1 MTQNALCAII
11 YPSDLF
17 NKGDRLHV
25 RHLDSLSVFADD
37 CAGLVGDLA
46 AAYGGFKERIGKAG
60 ILRKKKCAALGAGR
74 GYRTELSMAS
84 QEAWDYAQQICS
96 KRYMIAGILM
106 AVAALLFIRVAPTDT
121 LASLYVFTAV
131 IALFEVVTVILLIA
145 SVETSL
151 RKRFVPKAAA

>member
-1 MTQNALCAII
+1 MKLAFCA
-11 YPSDLF
+11 
-17 NKGDRLHV
+17 
-25 RHLDSLSVFADD
+25 
-37 CAGLVGDLA
+37 
-46 AAYGGFKERIGKAG
+46 
-60 ILRKKKCAALGAGR
+60 KKKCAALGAGR

-151 RKRFVPKAAA
+151 RKRFVPKTAAICLFLHSFLHKQSPNDFKTVRALPVCFL

>member
-1 MTQNALCAII
+1 MFATWILC
-11 YPSDLF
+11 LF
-17 NKGDRLHV
+17 L
-25 RHLDSLSVFADD
+25 LMIAPYLTLE
-37 CAGLVGDLA
+37 AGV
-46 AAYGGFKERIGKAG
+46 
-60 ILRKKKCAALGAGR
+60 LRKKKCAALGAGR
-74 GYRTELSMAS
+74 AS

-151 RKRFVPKAAA
+151 RKRFVPKTAA